1 MNQEESS
8 LPSICIPRTFSTVS
22 AGNICS
28 AFSSVLGEG
37 VIERVDIIGSSD
49 GQRGESNP
57 GRFKR
62 VFIHLK
68 KWPDGEDAQFIR
80 RRLQNGESI
89 NLVYSPGQF
98 WRCVASRLPKPY
110 KMQERDW
117 RSKCT
122 CVEAV
127 RDREKVSRNKK

>member
-1 MNQEESS
+1 MNQEEHS

-22 AGNICS
+22 VGDIRS

-37 VIERVDIIGSSD
+37 VIERVDIIGSGE
-49 GQRGESNP
+49 GQYGENNL

-68 KWPDGEDAQFIR
+68 KWPDREDARFMR

-98 WRCVASRLPKPY
+98 WRCVASRLPKPH
-110 KMQERDW
+110 KMQEKDW

-127 RDREKVSRNKK
+127 RDRGKVKKNEK